1 MHSAWDRMDQPDV
14 EAMLA
19 EIATRDEEAA
29 TLAREV
35 WRQLEQQGRPE
46 TIAEWRETLAHAI
59 SSYQSQGRSRIKTIS
74 QMRLDTLKT
83 RGW

>member
-1 MHSAWDRMDQPDV
+1 MHSAWERMGQPDV
-14 EAMLA
+14 EAMLT
-19 EIATRDEEAA
+19 EIAARDAEAA
-29 TLAREV
+29 RLARQV
-35 WRQLEQQGRPE
+35 WRQLEEQGRPE

-59 SSYQSQGRSRIKTIS
+59 SSYQSQGRSRIKTTS